1 MFIRKFCSYR
11 GFRSFLFIVL
21 ALLSTVAA
29 RASDAHPLYVVSLLP
44 PVDFSPTAMN
54 NAGQIVGFAGTG
66 QGTVHAVLYGDG
78 ALTDLGAFFGHESF
92 ATAIN
97 DAGAITGSVLG
108 ASGEQHAFLYQHGSV
123 LDLGAGTAGYGINAR
138 GDVVGS
144 QQKAGGASSFV
155 FSGGTLTELAN
166 AGGGGYHVA
175 LDINDHGAIVGAS
188 ASGPIDETATRLP
201 WLYRHDQ
208 FIDLAAQH
216 LTGAAAINN
225 RGQVAG
231 YGVGPDGTTHAMLYE
246 RGVTTDL
253 GGFGDGDLEIHGINA
268 HGTLVGTAF
277 EEDAG
282 LIPFI
287 SAGNALVDLNT
298 LVDEGLG
305 WHLFAAYANN
315 DLGQIVGYGCQGDAC
330 GLVRLDLAS
339 AVPEPGMVWLLL
351 PGLMTLTGL
360 LRQQRNGH
368 PAAAKSIHFGGHHVA

>member
-1 MFIRKFCSYR
+1 MFTRKF
-11 GFRSFLFIVL
+11 FTLL
-21 ALLSTVAA
+21 ALLSALFVP
-29 RASDAHPLYVVSLLP
+29 RFSDAHPLYAVSLLP
-44 PVDFSPTAMN
+44 QVDFSPTAMN

-66 QGTVHAVLYGDG
+66 QGVHAVVYADG
-78 ALTDLGAFFGHESF
+78 TLTDLGAFFGQESF

-97 DAGAITGSVLG
+97 DVGAITGTILG

-144 QQKAGGASSFV
+144 RETVDGASGFV
-155 FSGGTLTELAN
+155 FTSGTLTTIGN
-166 AGGGGYHVA
+166 AGGGDHGVA
-175 LDINDHGAIVGAS
+175 LGINDHGAIIGTS
-188 ASGPIDETATRLP
+188 ATGPIDDASTLLP
-201 WLYRHDQ
+201 WLYRHDR

-216 LTGAAAINN
+216 LTGAVAINN

-231 YGVGPDGTTHAMLYE
+231 YGTGTDGTTHAMLYD

-253 GGFGDGDLEIHGINA
+253 GGFGDGDLDIHGINA

-287 SAGNALVDLNT
+287 SIGNALVDLNT
-298 LVDEGLG
+298 LVDPVLG

-315 DLGQIVGYGCQGDAC
+315 DLGQVIGYGCQGDAC

-339 AVPEPGMVWLLL
+339 AVPEPHHAALLI
-351 PGLMTLTGL
+351 PGLLVLAVTQRRRAGRHAHRAAEADMNTL
-360 LRQQRNGH
+360 
-368 PAAAKSIHFGGHHVA
+368 AVA

>member
-1 MFIRKFCSYR
+1 MFPRKF
-11 GFRSFLFIVL
+11 LVLL
-21 ALLSTVAA
+21 ALLSALFVP
-29 RASDAHPLYVVSLLP
+29 RFSNAHPLYAVSLLP
-44 PVDFSPTAMN
+44 QVDFSPTAMN

-66 QGTVHAVLYGDG
+66 QSVHAVVYADG
-78 ALTDLGAFFGHESF
+78 TLTDLGAFFGQESF
-92 ATAIN
+92 AAAIN
-97 DAGAITGSVLG
+97 DAGAITGTVLG

-144 QQKAGGASSFV
+144 KQTVDGASGFV
-155 FSGGTLTELAN
+155 FTSGTLTTIGN
-166 AGGGGYHVA
+166 AGGGDHGVA
-175 LDINDHGAIVGAS
+175 LGINDHGAIIGTS
-188 ASGPIDETATRLP
+188 ATGPIDDASTLLP

-208 FIDLAAQH
+208 FIDLAAQGF
-216 LTGAAAINN
+216 TGTVAINN

-231 YGVGPDGTTHAMLYE
+231 YGTGTDGTTHAMLYD

-253 GGFGDGDLEIHGINA
+253 GGFGDGDLDIHGING

-287 SAGNALVDLNT
+287 SIGDALVDLNT
-298 LVDEGLG
+298 LVDPVLG

-315 DLGQIVGYGCQGDAC
+315 DLGQIIGYGCQADAC

-339 AVPEPGMVWLLL
+339 AVPEPAGVATLLA
-351 PGLMTLTGL
+351 GLALFST
-360 LRQQRNGH
+360 RSRRRR
-368 PAAAKSIHFGGHHVA
+368 V